1 MWESSRVMGSAV
13 VAHYLMS
20 QEEANGEHTQWSSI
34 YPWDPKQKGGRNIR
48 RTTWREPEEAD
59 HPSEQGHM

>member
-1 MWESSRVMGSAV
+1 MGPAA

-34 YPWDPKQKGGRNIR
+34 YPWDPKQKGGG
-48 RTTWREPEEAD
+48 TPG
-59 HPSEQGHM
+59 EQLGESLKKQITPLSRVICDP